1 MYKCG
6 VRLSEEIQKERLL
19 LMERKENIRHI
30 ELELYISG
38 WGTVGVGKIKRNRV
52 YKYININI

>member
-6 VRLSEEIQKERLL
+6 VRLSEETQKGQLL
-19 LMERKENIRHI
+19 LMERKESIRHI

-38 WGTVGVGKIKRNRV
+38 WGTVGIERIERNR
-52 YKYININI
+52 IR